1 MYLLALLGL
10 FQTEMT
16 VSLLFYILQLVKSVP
31 DPDLEIIRGGG
42 AVFPKFFSALRASV
56 WSKNRGVGLG
66 PPGPLPWIRHWKS
79 PPFHIPEAWRWYT
92 LWAELPRK
100 GRSRK
105 YPQPPR
111 EISQT
116 LCVSQNRTIKQNN
129 NIFVSVDDVQVVSVL
144 VA

>member
-1 MYLLALLGL
+1 MHLLALLGL

-79 PPFHIPEAWRWYT
+79 PPFHIPEA
-92 LWAELPRK
+92 
-100 GRSRK
+100 
-105 YPQPPR
+105 
-111 EISQT
+111 
-116 LCVSQNRTIKQNN
+116 
-129 NIFVSVDDVQVVSVL
+129 
-144 VA
+144 